1 MYKLYVNGKF
11 YDDYIS
17 LEVALLKARKYLR
30 LGDDIELRQSVPTFT
45 SYIQQVEHA
54 DNALLN

>member
-45 SYIQQVEHA
+45 SYIQQVEFDH
-54 DNALLN
+54 NALPN